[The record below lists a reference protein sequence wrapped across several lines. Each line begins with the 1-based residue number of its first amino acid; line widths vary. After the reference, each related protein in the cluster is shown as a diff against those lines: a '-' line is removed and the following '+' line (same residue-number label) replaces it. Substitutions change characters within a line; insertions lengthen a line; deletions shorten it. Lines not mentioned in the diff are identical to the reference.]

1 VSTLLVVGGSVVDEE
16 RVRRADLLVRDG
28 RVADILEPGH
38 SAATHTTL
46 DASGLHVLP
55 GLVDAHVHFNE
66 PGRTDWEGFET
77 GGAAAAAGGVTT
89 VVDMPLNCDP
99 PTLDRRSLLS
109 KQAAVAE
116 HAVIDYAL
124 WGGVV
129 PDSLDHLR
137 ALRDEGVVGVKAFLC
152 DSGLPEY
159 SFFND
164 DRALLDA
171 MRRTSQL
178 GLLLAL
184 HAEDAQLTGAL
195 GSQARALGRAE
206 PLDWARSRPP
216 ETELRAVRRALQAA
230 RATGARL
237 HFVHIST
244 GQAADE
250 IARARA
256 SGLDVSVET
265 CPHYLALD
273 EGDLARLGASA
284 KCAPPL
290 RSRPVVD
297 GLWRALLDGAIGAI
311 DWVASDHSPCPPDMK
326 HGDVWHAWGGIAGVQ
341 TTLPVLLDEAV
352 HRRGLS
358 LSRVVTLT
366 AANPAR
372 RLGLYP
378 RKGALQPG
386 SDADLTLV
394 ELDGEWILGQADLYT
409 RWPSS
414 PFIGR
419 TFRGRV
425 VATLVR
431 GSTAYRQGEVLARPG
446 FGRLVTP
453 GAVPA

>member
-1 VSTLLVVGGSVVDEE
+1 VSTLLVVGGSLVDEE
-16 RVRRADLLVRDG
+16 RVRRADLLVQDG
-28 RVADILEPGH
+28 RVAAVLEPGH
-38 SAATHTTL
+38 AAPMADTTL
-46 DASGLHVLP
+46 DATGLHVLP

-66 PGRTDWEGFET
+66 PGRTDWEGFQT
-77 GGAAAAAGGVTT
+77 GCAAAAAGGVTT

-99 PTLDRRSLLS
+99 PTLDRPSLLS
-109 KQAAVAE
+109 KQVAVAE
-116 HAVIDYAL
+116 HAIVDYAL

-129 PDSLDHLR
+129 PDSLED
-137 ALRDEGVVGVKAFLC
+137 LRDLRDGGVVGVKAFLC
-152 DSGLPEY
+152 DSGLPDY
-159 SFFND
+159 PPLD
-164 DRALLDA
+164 DQALLEV
-171 MRRTSQL
+171 MRRTTQL

-184 HAEDAQLTGAL
+184 HAEDAELTGRLA
-195 GSQARALGRAE
+195 SQTRASGGAG

-216 ETELRAVRRALQAA
+216 ESEVQAVRQALEAA
-230 RATGARL
+230 GATGARL

-244 GQAADE
+244 GAAAE
-250 IARARA
+250 LVAEARAN
-256 SGLDVSVET
+256 GLDVSLET

-273 EGDLARLGASA
+273 ERDFARLGATA

-290 RSRPVVD
+290 RRREVVES
-297 GLWRALLDGAIGAI
+297 LWRALLAGEI
-311 DWVASDHSPCPPDMK
+311 DWVASDHSPCPPVRK
-326 HGDVWHAWGGIAGVQ
+326 QGDIWQAWGGISGVQ
-341 TTLPVLLDEAV
+341 TLLPALLDEAV

-358 LSRVVTLT
+358 LPRFVALT

-372 RLGLYP
+372 RFGLYP

-394 ELDGEWILGQADLYT
+394 ELDGEWILGQADLHT

-414 PFIGR
+414 PFVGR

-431 GSTAYRQGEVLARPG
+431 GSTVYRQGEVLARPG
-446 FGRLVTP
+446 FGRLLTP